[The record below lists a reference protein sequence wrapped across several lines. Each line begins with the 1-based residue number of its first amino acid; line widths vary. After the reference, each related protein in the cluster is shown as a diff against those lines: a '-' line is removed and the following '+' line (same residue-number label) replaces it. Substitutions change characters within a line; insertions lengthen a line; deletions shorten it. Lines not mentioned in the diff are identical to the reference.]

1 MGRLILNHDIL
12 LNIIQFL
19 NDENDYFNLPSLY
32 KLLFV
37 DRFFC
42 RNLIPFLYK
51 RFFDYTLIQSK
62 LSSKRIRTILVCLSE
77 KEKWSLNNI
86 LPDLP
91 YKCKPL
97 FNYATYIEY
106 ICIEELLETIA
117 DWLEYE
123 IGNRNTKEFNLQVKS
138 VSTSIWRLLI
148 RKDIKILQF
157 KTIKRNIASFN
168 RTNFMIKSQN
178 RSVFRQLLYL
188 DIFNPITFEHFKKFF
203 FHNNNNKVVCTTIRK
218 ISWLVD
224 ASPDSVYMLINIIQK
239 QRDLDS
245 LSIFNSRD
253 SDDFQKISRTLIDT
267 QSNNLTKLE
276 FNKVSFTKDSI
287 QMIGFFPKLIEL
299 KISYCDLPEKFNNNN
314 NNNNNDNRNNNNN
327 NNNNNSYNYNNYNYN
342 YDILFHKS
350 LFLKKLSLSY
360 NDWSQTSKGLF
371 DKEIILKAS
380 QSLESIE
387 YLTRK
392 LEPYHFSLVYAIKRC
407 KNIKELTFNIRN
419 QEEINML
426 KMIVT
431 SSKLKKLNLIIRLGN
446 ELIKNFDEQ
455 LIKILPKSLIQL
467 ECVVQQNV
475 IKDFFKLCKN
485 ISLIQF
491 SFQLGNH
498 ILNSR
503 EPLSHEFLY
512 DIVEYFKR
520 KSSLKTLK
528 LNSEIMNRWKSLK
541 CDLSAL
547 GELKKLGVNLV
558 IIQHQ

>member
-1 MGRLILNHDIL
+1 MGQLILNHDIL

-62 LSSKRIRTILVCLSE
+62 LSSKRIRTILSCLSE
-77 KEKWSLNNI
+77 KEKWNLNNI

-123 IGNRNTKEFNLQVKS
+123 IGYKNRNTKEFNLQVKS

-157 KTIKRNIASFN
+157 KTIKRNLASFN

-178 RSVFRQLLYL
+178 RSVFRQLRYL

-203 FHNNNNKVVCTTIRK
+203 FHHNNNKVVCTTIRK

-239 QRDLDS
+239 QRNLDS

-253 SDDFQKISRTLIDT
+253 SEDFQKISRTLIDT

-276 FNKVSFTKDSI
+276 FNK
-287 QMIGFFPKLIEL
+287 
-299 KISYCDLPEKFNNNN
+299 
-314 NNNNNDNRNNNNN
+314 
-327 NNNNNSYNYNNYNYN
+327 
-342 YDILFHKS
+342 
-350 LFLKKLSLSY
+350 KLSLNY

-371 DKEIILKAS
+371 DKEIILKTS

-407 KNIKELTFNIRN
+407 KNVKELTFNIRN

-426 KMIVT
+426 KMVVT
-431 SSKLKKLNLIIRLGN
+431 SSKLKRLNLIIRLGN
-446 ELIKNFDEQ
+446 ELMKNFDEQ

-491 SFQLGNH
+491 SFQLGH
-498 ILNSR
+498 QILNTR
-503 EPLSHEFLY
+503 EPLSHEFLH

-528 LNSEIMNRWKSLK
+528 LNSEIMNRWKFLK

-547 GELKKLGVNLV
+547 DELKKLEPRAFNSSDLKAKEQENHFCETLSDAWTDLAIGKNY
-558 IIQHQ
+558 QEK